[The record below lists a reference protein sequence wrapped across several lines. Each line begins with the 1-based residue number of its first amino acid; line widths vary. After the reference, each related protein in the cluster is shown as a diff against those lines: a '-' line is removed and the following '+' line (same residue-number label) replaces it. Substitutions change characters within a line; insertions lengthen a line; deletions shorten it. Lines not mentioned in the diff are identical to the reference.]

1 MGCENK
7 EAKMHKENLARIIDK
22 VSKISVPEA
31 EVNVKEDIGFLDY
44 KVIDDIFN
52 QIDNVG
58 VIEDI
63 KDILAKRFFI
73 TKEDL
78 IDEYFAQNI
87 SSEIWNQKYR
97 LYDQVFDQ
105 EKGEYVNVPL
115 DKTPFHTIIRV
126 SYTLALSY
134 LYSLNNSPTKNKEEA
149 SKLNEV
155 FAKFFAVMALNYGF
169 GAGRIMAN
177 AGALKYKRST
187 TLINC
192 TVMKQIPDS
201 IEGIMEVAKE
211 AALTLKSG
219 AGVGYDFSSIRPVGS
234 LVRGAGAGT
243 SGLLSFMEIFDR
255 VCSVIMSAGGR
266 RGAQMAVIDYRH
278 PEVVDVFQAKRKDGT
293 LRYFNISVGI
303 DGKFFEAIKN
313 DETIEQWFWEPDG
326 SLEIKEVLSEKDE
339 VVLSNGEV
347 AKIIRKNFSPYNFD
361 SYKYFVFDKDHSEY
375 EHSKKDKHFT
385 EFTEVFRKRV
395 FRTIKAKDLYDTI
408 MQSTYDYA
416 EPGVLFLDK
425 INEGNPLNNE
435 DRKNNGFYVENIR
448 ATNPCGEQPLPFYG
462 SCNLGSV
469 FIHSFVIEPFSEK
482 DPYENYDFEA
492 LYKVARIMNLM
503 LDAVN
508 NITNLPLEELRKQAE
523 FTRRHGLGITGLAD
537 MLAMLGLKYSS
548 EEGRKFV
555 EKVMQVIAEASLDEN
570 VYLAKILGP
579 APAKVR
585 VKDWYLSRHYSFLK
599 EKKNYDENELLRY
612 SHATSVAP
620 TGTMSL
626 SWGNNISN
634 GIEPIFSY
642 YYVRNIRVPG
652 KLTKVSE
659 EVLNF
664 TIFLIKKKFKVEIE
678 EAEKIAKEMGIE
690 TTNDLR
696 VEDHIY
702 MQAVVQDYVDSAVSK
717 TCNIPTDY
725 PFEDF
730 KKAYMLA
737 YDLGLKGFTT
747 FRFNPKFGVGVIVKK
762 DDLEKTKIKFVTDL
776 GEEIIV
782 KASDEI
788 IYDGEKHLA
797 GNLYEALKE
806 GIYGK
811 M

>member
-1 MGCENK
+1 
-7 EAKMHKENLARIIDK
+7 MHKETLDRIITE
-22 VSKISVPEA
+22 VSKVSVPEP
-31 EVNVKEDIGFLDY
+31 EVNDKEDIGFLDY
-44 KVIDDIFN
+44 KVIDEIFN
-52 QIDNVG
+52 QIDRLG

-63 KDILAKRFFI
+63 KGVLAKRFFVR
-73 TKEDL
+73 KEDL
-78 IDEYFAQNI
+78 IGGYFAQNI
-87 SSEIWNQKYR
+87 SFEIWNQKYR
-97 LYDQVFDQ
+97 LYDQVLDQ

-126 SYTLALSY
+126 AYTLALSY
-134 LYSLNNSPTKNKEEA
+134 LYSLKNSPMEGKEKA
-149 SKLNEV
+149 PKLSEV
-155 FAKFFAVMALNYGF
+155 FARFFAVMALNYGF

-303 DGKFFEAIKN
+303 DGEFFEAIKN
-313 DETIEQWFWEPDG
+313 NETIEQWFWEPDEN
-326 SLEIKEVLSEKDE
+326 LEIKELINEKDE
-339 VVLSNGEV
+339 VVLNNGEV
-347 AKIIRKNFSPYNFD
+347 AKIVRKNFSPYNFD
-361 SYKYFVFDKDHSEY
+361 SYKYFVFYKDHSEY
-375 EHSKKDKHFT
+375 EDRKKDKNFK

-395 FRTIKAKDLYDTI
+395 FRTIKAKELYDTI

-435 DRKNNGFYVENIR
+435 DRRSSGLYTENIR

-469 FIHSFVIEPFSEK
+469 LIHSFVIDPFSGK
-482 DPYENYDFEA
+482 DPYKNYDFEA
-492 LYKVARIMNLM
+492 LYEVARIMNAM

-523 FTRRHGLGITGLAD
+523 FTRRHGLGVTGLAD

-548 EEGRKFV
+548 QEGRKFV

-570 VYLAKILGP
+570 VHLAKILGP
-579 APAKVR
+579 APATVR

-599 EKKNYDENELLRY
+599 EKKDYDENELLRY

-626 SWGNNISN
+626 SWGNNVSN

-642 YYVRNIRVPG
+642 YYVRNIRIPG

-659 EVLNF
+659 EVMNF
-664 TIFLIKKKFKVEIE
+664 TIFLIKKKFGVDLE
-678 EAEKIAKEMGIE
+678 EAGKMAKEMGIE
-690 TTNDLR
+690 TTNDLA

-702 MQAVVQDYVDSAVSK
+702 MQAVVQNYVDSAVSK

-737 YDLGLKGFTT
+737 YELGLKGFTT

-762 DDLEKTKIKFVTDL
+762 DDLERTKIKFVTDL

-788 IYDGEKHLA
+788 LYDGEKHLA